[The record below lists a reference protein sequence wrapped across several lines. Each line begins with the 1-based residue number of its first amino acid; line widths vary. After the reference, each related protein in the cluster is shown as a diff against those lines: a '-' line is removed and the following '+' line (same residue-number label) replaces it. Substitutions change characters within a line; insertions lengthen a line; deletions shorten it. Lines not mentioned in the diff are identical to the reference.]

1 MNFGSNR
8 LGFWYNKP
16 ADRGYKNKIGVFYDP
31 LTDGPGGNTNY
42 YNSGDVNPPTQL
54 YPNLASRITALG
66 YTPSLIS
73 SYSSLN
79 SLNLYEYAQLWDI
92 GYASPYLTNP
102 NNPTSKLTSY
112 LQGGGALFIMGENSN
127 FGARDDAVDN
137 FITGVGGGSTVRGS
151 TDYTYSRT
159 ATVQSEFLLSN
170 SNNSVDFARPGTF
183 TAIGNGT
190 PITTAFIG
198 TEYVAVMW
206 KSGSLLSA
214 PAGTV
219 MSILD
224 INFLRGS
231 YPENDF
237 IDNMIISLNKK

>member
-1 MNFGSNR
+1 
-8 LGFWYNKP
+8 
-16 ADRGYKNKIGVFYDP
+16 
-31 LTDGPGGNTNY
+31 
-42 YNSGDVNPPTQL
+42 
-54 YPNLASRITALG
+54 
-66 YTPSLIS
+66 
-73 SYSSLN
+73 
-79 SLNLYEYAQLWDI
+79 LNLYEYAQLWDI

-112 LQGGGALFIMGENSN
+112 LQGGGALFIMGENSS
-127 FGARDDAVDN
+127 FGARDDAIDN
-137 FITGVGGGSTVRGS
+137 FITGVGGGSIVRGS

-159 ATVQSEFLLSN
+159 ATVQAEFLLSN
-170 SNNSVDFARPGTF
+170 SNDSVDFARPGTF